1 MLGTL
6 LELLYPTECPAC
18 GRPSG
23 GDGALCE
30 DCRAAL
36 PIRTQENCCAICG
49 KTLLADERAAGTA
62 VAECAQCHKKR
73 PAFDLARSAVL
84 YKGPVRPLVHEL
96 KYHHGLY
103 VAKDLMD
110 LLEGCYRAH
119 YGNET
124 TDFIVPIPL
133 HRHKK
138 TLRGYNQS
146 AILARQLAKRIGVP
160 VAEKFLRRR
169 LDTETQTH
177 MSADER
183 RTNMKGA
190 FEVPE
195 RYADYVYGKRVLLLD
210 DVMTTGA
217 TFGEAARALR
227 AAGAGRIVCLSLA
240 RD

>member
-6 LELLYPTECPAC
+6 LELLYPTDCPAC
-18 GRPSG
+18 GRPAGSG
-23 GDGALCE
+23 KALCE

-36 PIRTQENCCAICG
+36 PIRTLENCCVLCG

-62 VAECAQCHKKR
+62 AAECAQCHKKR

-84 YKGPVRPLVHEL
+84 YKGPVRALVHEI

-103 VAKDLMD
+103 VVEELAD

-119 YGNET
+119 YGAET
-124 TDFIVPIPL
+124 TDFIIPIPL
-133 HRHKK
+133 HWNKRVH
-138 TLRGYNQS
+138 RGYNQS
-146 AILARQLAKRIGVP
+146 AILARRLGRRLGLP
-160 VAEKFLRRR
+160 VAERFLRRR

-190 FEVPE
+190 FEVPA
-195 RYADYVYGKRVLLLD
+195 RHADRVYGKRILLLD
-210 DVMTTGA
+210 DVMTTGS

-227 AAGAGRIVCLSLA
+227 AAGAGRIICLSLA